1 MAISDFILARVA
13 EEEALAHAA
22 LDGRPADDPWRSSSD
37 ADHFN
42 RWSPW
47 RVQSACLA
55 HRLIVRA
62 HRNAGPKVLRVP
74 GAALEVAAATCE
86 TCRDPDGQ
94 PAQWPCY
101 TLRVLAAEWADH
113 PDYRREWWAGRS
125 TRRPVPV
132 TGGRD
137 GLNRPR
143 PPDQRGA

>member
-22 LDGRPADDPWRSSSD
+22 LDGRPADDPWRSRSD
-37 ADHFN
+37 AEHFN

-55 HRLIVRA
+55 RRLIVRA
-62 HRNAGPKVLRVP
+62 HRDAGPRVVRAP
-74 GAALEVAAATCE
+74 GASLEVVQATCE

-94 PAQWPCY
+94 PAHWPCY

-113 PDYRREWWAGRS
+113 PDFRREWRAGRS
-125 TRRPVPV
+125 IRRPVPV

-137 GLNRPR
+137 DRGRAH
-143 PPDQRGA
+143 PPGQRGA